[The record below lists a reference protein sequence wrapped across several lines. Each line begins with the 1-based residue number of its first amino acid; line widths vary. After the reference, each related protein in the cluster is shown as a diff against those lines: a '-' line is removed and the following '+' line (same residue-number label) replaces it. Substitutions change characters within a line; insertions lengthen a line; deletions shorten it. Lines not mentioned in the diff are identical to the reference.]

1 LEVNMPFDID
11 TALGIHPQ
19 ALAVRARRA
28 EILAANIAN
37 ADTPNYKAR
46 DLDFRALLS
55 GASTQPLST
64 RLAATNAAHLSDAA
78 PGAPLEAGL
87 MYRMPQQSSIDGNT
101 VDPQME
107 YSQFAQNAL
116 QYQSSLTF
124 LTNRIKTLMTAIRGD

>member
-46 DLDFRALLS
+46 DIDFRALLG
-55 GASTQPLST
+55 GASTQPLNT
-64 RLAATNAAHLSDAA
+64 RLVATNAAHLSDAA
-78 PGAPLEAGL
+78 AAAPLEAGL
-87 MYRMPQQSSIDGNT
+87 MYRMPQQPSIDGNT

-124 LTNRIKTLMTAIRGD
+124 LNNRIKNLMTAIRGD

>member
-1 LEVNMPFDID
+1 LEVNMPFNID

-46 DLDFRALLS
+46 DIDFRAQLS
-55 GASTQPLST
+55 AAQIKPVNA
-64 RLAATNAAHLSDAA
+64 RLVATNAAHLPDVEAA
-78 PGAPLEAGL
+78 GTVGGGL
-87 MYRMPQQSSIDGNT
+87 MYRMPLQPSIDGNT
-101 VDPQME
+101 VDSQVE

-124 LTNRIKTLMTAIRGD
+124 LSNRIKTLLTAIRGD